1 MKKLK
6 NIMVTI
12 VLLFSLLGLPTKDS
26 ANEPEITQP
35 PTPTFEQEISRIFKD
50 KSNIALAVFEHES
63 NGGDIDAKNYNCRY
77 DGKSTFC
84 KKGDKLK
91 AWSVDCGI
99 AQVNVKGQVCPPE
112 LLTKEGS
119 IPYIEKIYKEQGL
132 NAWVSYKNGAYKKF
146 L

>member
-77 DGKSTFC
+77 NGKSTFC
-84 KKGDKLK
+84 KKGDEKK
-91 AWSVDCGI
+91 AWSVDCGK
-99 AQVNVKGQVCPPE
+99 AQINVKGQVCPPE
-112 LLTKEGS
+112 LMTDEGQ
-119 IPYIEKIYKEQGL
+119 IKAIERIYKEQGL
-132 NAWVSYKNGAYKKF
+132 NAWVSYKSGAYKKF